1 MSPTLTPPVLW
12 AQRHD
17 SVSLKVDLKEVSEHE
32 VECRGKTIVF
42 KGYGYGA
49 QGQNRYGFSLEL
61 LEAVETPAASV
72 RVTQREVAITLRKA
86 APAWWARLT
95 SAERR
100 PNFVMPDF
108 DRWMDESD
116 AEEELRL
123 EEMKNIGKVTVESRV
138 RKHPLLH
145 VHRGYLFVYN
155 LVQLLG
161 FAYVLVSLY
170 VPLLLGH
177 EFWGSAL
184 KDAHK
189 VLRFCQVLALLEVV
203 HPLAGLV
210 SAALIPTALQ
220 VLGRGF
226 MLFVVIGMHERLSAT
241 NAAFAVYYLWS
252 AIEVFRYAP
261 TPLLCPS
268 PPDPLQPHAA
278 GNALCT
284 IKSKDKVKVLTFRGT
299 AFEAAEAQGGSAT
312 EEAAASAPT
321 AAGVSQW
328 LEQSLTKSDRPEL
341 TSAKVVISG
350 GRGLKNGEN
359 FKLLYDLAD
368 KMHAAVGASR
378 AAVDAG
384 FVPNDLQVG
393 QTGKM
398 VAPELY
404 IAVGISGAIQHLAG
418 MKDSKTIVAINKDP
432 EAPIFQVADFGIVAD
447 LFKVVPEMTALLE
460 TK

>member
-123 EEMKNIGKVTVESRV
+123 EEMKKIGKVTVESRV
-138 RKHPLLH
+138 RKHPLSTL
-145 VHRGYLFVYN
+145 HRGYLFVYN

-161 FAYVLVSLY
+161 FAYVLVSLS

-189 VLRFCQVLALLEVV
+189 VLRFCQLLALLEVV

-252 AIEVFRYAP
+252 AIEVFRYP
-261 TPLLCPS
+261 YYMLGSVGVEWRLLTWIRYSLWIPLY
-268 PPDPLQPHAA
+268 PLGALAEAA
-278 GNALCT
+278 CVLSAIPLFEASQALSVRLPNALNSSVHFPY
-284 IKSKDKVKVLTFRGT
+284 ILYAYLAVL
-299 AFEAAEAQGGSAT
+299 
-312 EEAAASAPT
+312 
-321 AAGVSQW
+321 
-328 LEQSLTKSDRPEL
+328 
-341 TSAKVVISG
+341 
-350 GRGLKNGEN
+350 
-359 FKLLYDLAD
+359 
-368 KMHAAVGASR
+368 AVGVCINFRHMYKQRSKRFGVRKRKR
-378 AAVDAG
+378 A
-384 FVPNDLQVG
+384 
-393 QTGKM
+393 
-398 VAPELY
+398 
-404 IAVGISGAIQHLAG
+404 
-418 MKDSKTIVAINKDP
+418 
-432 EAPIFQVADFGIVAD
+432 
-447 LFKVVPEMTALLE
+447 
-460 TK
+460 